1 MSGKSDLDPAVLEA
15 FLDELPMGAIVVD
28 DEGIVRRFNRY
39 EEQLSGLSR
48 DEVLGKS
55 FFSEV
60 APCTDDIK
68 LYEKFKRG
76 IEENNLDIDLE
87 FTFPYPYNRVARD
100 VHIRAF
106 SAEARGHSANFIL
119 VQEITSRR
127 ELEKTNEEMLEGLR
141 AMLDGETPAA
151 GLDGITGGRTATEAN
166 EPIEKQAVCLYADL
180 SSFQQVA
187 EQLDPEG
194 LFGHLDGRI
203 RQAVQAIQR
212 YGGHLDEITGDAV
225 RGFFLITDDDEEGNR
240 PFYDALRAA
249 RDIVESETDASFEI
263 PFCVGISNGELI
275 SGALGREE
283 FSRKATVGNPVTI
296 ARQLASLAPA
306 SDCVLTAEVA
316 DRCSDVVRTT
326 ELPRMS
332 IAGLEDEW
340 PLHRMER
347 LELPRM

>member
-1 MSGKSDLDPAVLEA
+1 MSNEPDLDPAVLEA

-28 DEGIVRRFNRY
+28 DEGTVRRFNRY

-48 DEVLGKS
+48 DEVIGKS

-60 APCTDDIK
+60 APCTDDIQ

-76 IEENNLDIDLE
+76 IEGGDLDIDLE

-119 VQEITSRR
+119 VKEITSRR

-141 AMLDGETPAA
+141 AMLDGRTPAS
-151 GLDGITGGRTATEAN
+151 GLDGITGGRSAPEAE
-166 EPIEKQAVCLYADL
+166 EPVQREAVCLYADL
-180 SSFQQVA
+180 SSFQQMA
-187 EQLDPEG
+187 EEVEPEG
-194 LFGHLDGRI
+194 LFGHLDQRI
-203 RQAVQAIQR
+203 RQAVQAIHR

-225 RGFFLITDDDEEGNR
+225 RGFFLITENQEHR

-249 RDIVESETDASFEI
+249 RDIVESEMEQGFEI
-263 PFCVGISNGELI
+263 PFRVGVSTGQLI
-275 SGALGREE
+275 SGALGRDE
-283 FSRKATVGNPVTI
+283 FARKATVGNPVTV

-316 DRCSDVVRTT
+316 DRCSDVLRTT
-326 ELPRMS
+326 ELPKMS
-332 IAGLEDEW
+332 IAGLEDAW